1 MGSKELTEK
10 LSLAEKTEAFFPEH
24 DIETRFDVI
33 INNEDLDLV
42 NKIRYWMN
50 TCLSKTEPDEMMR
63 LTQTISLDKAQ
74 KGIKEAMETLL
85 VKEREMVEKEG
96 LSSGMEY
103 RCTDMKCFLVPCLEL
118 KHYYQHYVQVESWG
132 RRIQVAQ
139 ENSWRGGIHFQGRCS
154 EQT

>member
-1 MGSKELTEK
+1 MTGLGPAVGSKELTEK
-10 LSLAEKTEAFFPEH
+10 LSFTEKTEAFFPEH

-103 RCTDMKCFLVPCLEL
+103 RCTDMKCFLVP
-118 KHYYQHYVQVESWG
+118 
-132 RRIQVAQ
+132 
-139 ENSWRGGIHFQGRCS
+139 
-154 EQT
+154 